1 VTAHLDETRTAYD
14 TVAVDYAALFRD
26 ALADDPY
33 DRAMLGLFAE
43 LVGAGPVLEA
53 GCGPGR
59 ITAHLA
65 SLGLDVS
72 GVDLSPEMIEVAR
85 RDHPALRFSVGTL
98 ASLDVADAALDG
110 LVAWFSIIH
119 TPPPLQPDVFREFRR
134 VLAPGRHLLL
144 AFQVGDD
151 QRVRLE
157 QAYGHEIALDA
168 YRLSPDRVSAELV
181 EAGFEMRVVQIRQPE
196 GPQQKSPAAYLL
208 AR

>member
-1 VTAHLDETRTAYD
+1 
-14 TVAVDYAALFRD
+14 VAVDYAELFRD
-26 ALADDPY
+26 ALAEDPY

-43 LVGAGPVLEA
+43 LVGEGRVLEA

-65 SLGLDVS
+65 SLGLDAS

-98 ASLDVADAALDG
+98 AALDVADAALDG

-168 YRLSPDRVSAELV
+168 YRLSPDRVSAQLV
-181 EAGFEMRVVQIRQPE
+181 EAGFEMRVVQVRQPE
-196 GPQQKSPAAYLL
+196 GPVQKSPAAYLL